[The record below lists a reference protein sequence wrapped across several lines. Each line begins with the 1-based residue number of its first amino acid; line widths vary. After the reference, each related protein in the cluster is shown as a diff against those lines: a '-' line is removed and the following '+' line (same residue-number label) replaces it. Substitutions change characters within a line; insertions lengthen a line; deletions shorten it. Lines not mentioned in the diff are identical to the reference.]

1 MQNLTNIIAMKYSLT
16 TLPTKTSNIF
26 YGTFANY
33 NIDKICKELGAE
45 KKIIQNAVTNGLQ
58 DELDSINFYTEDG
71 FCNYIINCGA
81 EENFTIDVHKKALAK
96 ITNFIKDQK
105 LKSVTIALP
114 PCQNKSADWQLEQ
127 ALLQID
133 AANYQ
138 LLDFKTKDLKPTNL
152 KNVQLVIEN
161 ASKSALQN
169 AQAIAEGIKLTRN
182 LGNTPANICTPTYL
196 ANTALE
202 LDKKFKKIKTN
213 ILSEEKMQDMGMHSL
228 LAVAKGSKE
237 FSQLVEINYKNNG
250 TAKPIVLVGKG
261 ITFDSGGISLK
272 PPAGMEEMKYDM
284 CGAASV
290 LGTIKAAAMMDLP
303 VNIVGL
309 LACAENMPG
318 SNAVK
323 PGDVV
328 TSYSGKT
335 IEITNTDAEGR
346 LVLADALT
354 YAERFTP
361 EFVID
366 IATLTGA
373 VIVALGNDISGL
385 MTNDENLAS
394 NILKAAE
401 AAQDKTWRLPID
413 PKINELLS
421 STVAD
426 MLNSPAE
433 KVAGTVVAACF
444 LSRFTEK
451 YRWAHLDIAGTAWI
465 SGKNRTAT
473 GRPVPLL
480 IQIIRD
486 TVHAS

>member
-1 MQNLTNIIAMKYSLT
+1 MKYSLS
-16 TLPTKTSNIF
+16 TLPSKNANIF
-26 YGTFANY
+26 YGIFRNY
-33 NIDKICKELGAE
+33 KIDKIAKDLGVE
-45 KKIIQNAVTNGLQ
+45 KKSIQKAIDGNLQ
-58 DELDSINFYTEDG
+58 DELDSINFYTADG
-71 FCNYIINCGA
+71 ICHYLVNCGDEA
-81 EENFTIDVHKKALAK
+81 KFDINKQKKALGK
-96 ITNFIKDQK
+96 MTSFIKDRK
-105 LKSVTIALP
+105 LEEVTIALP
-114 PCQNKSADWQLEQ
+114 SIKNKAPDWQLEQ
-127 ALLQID
+127 ILLQIS

-138 LLDFKTKDLKPTNL
+138 LLDFKTQDLKPSKLNYV
-152 KNVQLVIEN
+152 KLVVEG
-161 ASKSALQN
+161 ASKDSLKN
-169 AQAIAEGIKLTRN
+169 AQAIAEGIQFARN
-182 LGNTPANICTPTYL
+182 LGNTPANICTPAYL
-196 ANTALE
+196 AYTACE
-202 LDKKFKKIKTN
+202 LDKEFKKIKTKV
-213 ILSEEKMQDMGMHSL
+213 LSEEKMQDMGMHSL

-250 TAKPIVLVGKG
+250 DTKPIVLIGKG

-272 PPAGMEEMKYDM
+272 PPGGMEEMKYDM

-290 LGTIKAAAMMDLP
+290 LGTIKAAALMDLP
-303 VNIVGL
+303 VNIIGL

-354 YAERFTP
+354 YAEQFNP

-373 VIVALGNDISGL
+373 VIIALGNDITGL
-385 MTNDENLAS
+385 MTNDDKLAD
-394 NILKAAE
+394 NILKAADTT
-401 AAQDKTWRLPID
+401 QDRAWRLPVD
-413 PKINELLS
+413 EKINELLS

-426 MLNSPAE
+426 MLNSPSE
-433 KVAGTVVAACF
+433 RVAGTVVAACF
-444 LSRFTEK
+444 LSRFTKK
-451 YRWAHLDIAGTAWI
+451 YRWAHLDIAGTAWV

-480 IQIIRD
+480 IQLIRD
-486 TVHAS
+486 NTNAS

>member
-1 MQNLTNIIAMKYSLT
+1 MKYSLT
-16 TLPTKTSNIF
+16 TLPNNSPNIF
-26 YGTFANY
+26 YGIFADFK
-33 NIDKICKELGAE
+33 IDKIAKDLGVA
-45 KKIIQNAVTNGLQ
+45 KKSIQKAIEGGLTE
-58 DELDSINFYTEDG
+58 ELDSISFYTEDG
-71 FCNYIINCGA
+71 VCHYLTNCGDA
-81 EENFTIDVHKKALAK
+81 TKFNIEKQQKALAK
-96 ITNFIKDQK
+96 ITSFIKDKK
-105 LKSVTIALP
+105 LTSVTIALP
-114 PCQNKSADWQLEQ
+114 ALHEKSTDWQLEQ
-127 ALLQID
+127 ILLQVD

-138 LLDFKTKDLKPTNL
+138 ILDFKTTDLKPSTL
-152 KNVQLVIEN
+152 KEVKLVVDG
-161 ASKSALQN
+161 ASKDALQN
-169 AQAIAEGIKLTRN
+169 AQALAEGIKLARD
-182 LGNTPANICTPTYL
+182 LGNTPANICTPAYL
-196 ANTALE
+196 ANTAHE
-202 LDKKFKKIKTN
+202 LDKKFKKIHTEV
-213 ILSEEKMQDMGMHSL
+213 LSEEKMQDMGMHSL

-250 TAKPIVLVGKG
+250 NAKPIVLVGKG

-290 LGTIKAAAMMDLP
+290 LGTIKAAALMDLP
-303 VNIVGL
+303 VNIIGL

-318 SNAVK
+318 GNAVK

-354 YAERFTP
+354 YAEKFKP

-373 VIVALGNDISGL
+373 VIIALGNDISGL
-385 MTNDENLAS
+385 MTNDEELAS

-401 AAQDKTWRLPID
+401 SSQDKAWRLPID
-413 PKINELLS
+413 QKINELLS

-433 KVAGTVVAACF
+433 RVAGTVVAACF

-451 YRWAHLDIAGTAWI
+451 YRWAHLDIAGTAWV

-486 TVHAS
+486 AANAS